1 MVWLTSRDHSTQKT
15 LVVGKFEKIFANV
28 LDVSE
33 VKMHQAN
40 GVPPFV
46 TGIKYK
52 EGGYYAVRSLDVV
65 WRYVSDATNRSV
77 PAYLNCN
84 AKLESESKA
93 KAHNSTTNL
102 SKSKQLWP
110 ISKPK
115 PRRRATKRQSR
126 EAKAELERK
135 LKKITQESD
144 NYSKDI
150 EDLEKERANFK
161 KDADDLSDKLEVEKK
176 VRAQKDARIKRLEG
190 ACRMQQPHLLHPFF
204 ISSGS
209 TTTPNAML
217 VAEIAWQRTNW
228 RYCLL
233 R

>member
-1 MVWLTSRDHSTQKT
+1 MQLDHWM
-15 LVVGKFEKIFANV
+15 LFERTFQMQPTEAY
-28 LDVSE
+28 
-33 VKMHQAN
+33 QR
-40 GVPPFV
+40 
-46 TGIKYK
+46 T
-52 EGGYYAVRSLDVV
+52 
-65 WRYVSDATNRSV
+65 WTATPNSSPNPKPR
-77 PAYLNCN
+77 
-84 AKLESESKA
+84 
-93 KAHNSTTNL
+93 HNSTTNL
-102 SKSKQLWP
+102 SKSKQLWL

-150 EDLEKERANFK
+150 EDLEKERAKFK